1 MLSQLSFVITLD
13 DHSVCLKNILET
25 DFSFKFALFC
35 CFLCSYC
42 HLSWYKPLNRPLVIS
57 GLPAW
62 SKLGITFYCTLR
74 ESWRA
79 LCYKG
84 RNWLLCHAN
93 CSFFFG
99 FYFLHSLSS
108 TNRICRYC
116 VRETIYVEESS
127 AINNNR
133 DITKISLLCNIW
145 CCVATGQR
153 KYQDGRI
160 AWCALPSFLGGETL
174 NGAKTLKVWRIRQ
187 SPSFLMINVFHY
199 PWLNR
204 VQANE
209 DSLICITAE
218 LRLKAR
224 STGSV

>member
-1 MLSQLSFVITLD
+1 MVALS
-13 DHSVCLKNILET
+13 CK
-25 DFSFKFALFC
+25 LF
-35 CFLCSYC
+35 
-42 HLSWYKPLNRPLVIS
+42 I
-57 GLPAW
+57 
-62 SKLGITFYCTLR
+62 
-74 ESWRA
+74 
-79 LCYKG
+79 
-84 RNWLLCHAN
+84 
-93 CSFFFG
+93 FFG

-209 DSLICITAE
+209 DSLNLYYCRIKIKRYKHRQRLDKLYFYIKVLTSYKINYFTPWSTHLYRQCIKVVYVGYF
-218 LRLKAR
+218 LKNA
-224 STGSV
+224 

>member
-1 MLSQLSFVITLD
+1 MSPQLIQAIKPAIGDQWTPSVEQAWNNFLLYITGIMKGAMLQGTWLVALS
-13 DHSVCLKNILET
+13 CK
-25 DFSFKFALFC
+25 LF
-35 CFLCSYC
+35 
-42 HLSWYKPLNRPLVIS
+42 I
-57 GLPAW
+57 
-62 SKLGITFYCTLR
+62 
-74 ESWRA
+74 
-79 LCYKG
+79 
-84 RNWLLCHAN
+84 
-93 CSFFFG
+93 FFG

-133 DITKISLLCNIW
+133 DITKINLLCNIW